1 MSNPI
6 IVIAGPARC
15 GKSFLVDMLT
25 QGSKKYH
32 LNALDSHHFDKA
44 WKYGG
49 LSHDDDYIYLDD
61 LSKKTL
67 DLIYNDLQSDQIKV
81 HDKGKAALM
90 MKRPPIIITTELMP
104 KEFINL
110 KDAVIFRAGLHR
122 KFIERQKLEFR
133 TYEFDKK
140 EVKDGQ

>member
-25 QGSKKYH
+25 KGSKKFH
-32 LNALDSHHFDKA
+32 LNARESNHFTKP

-49 LSHDDDYIYLDD
+49 LSQDDDYIYLDD
-61 LSKKTL
+61 LSKKSL
-67 DLIYNDLQSDQIKV
+67 DLLYEDLQSDQIKV
-81 HDKGKAALM
+81 HERGKEAIM

-104 KEFINL
+104 MKFINL
-110 KDAVIFRAGLHR
+110 KNAVIFRAGLHW
-122 KFIERQKLEFR
+122 KFVERQKQDFR
-133 TYEFDKK
+133 HYKFEKK
-140 EVKDGQ
+140 EEGDE